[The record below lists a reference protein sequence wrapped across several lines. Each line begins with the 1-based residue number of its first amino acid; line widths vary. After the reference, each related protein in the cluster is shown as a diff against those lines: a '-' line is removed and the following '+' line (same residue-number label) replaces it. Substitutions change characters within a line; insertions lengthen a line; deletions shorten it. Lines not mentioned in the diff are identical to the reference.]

1 MRARTEEG
9 AGGGRLWHA
18 ARAASLVPP
27 ASPPSPAR
35 SAQGRDFDDLPRL
48 FAPTPPHPLP
58 AFGGWASFVLQ
69 RPWLK
74 PYLAHLF
81 HPFRWYQGIN
91 ATWEAENHARMM
103 GEEHECVI
111 PTTAHICLMHG
122 RNDPVLNMP
131 YLRKFAGHL
140 RARTRATVSEV
151 VFPRAR
157 HSMAIVEYPEAYK
170 SAHIEHF
177 LANVPEFRASD
188 ES

>member
-1 MRARTEEG
+1 M
-9 AGGGRLWHA
+9 
-18 ARAASLVPP
+18 
-27 ASPPSPAR
+27 
-35 SAQGRDFDDLPRL
+35 LPRQR
-48 FAPTPPHPLP
+48 

>member
-1 MRARTEEG
+1 MYRHG
-9 AGGGRLWHA
+9 AGGGRFCLDKCVQNSGVTCI
-18 ARAASLVPP
+18 RVLS
-27 ASPPSPAR
+27 SPFFDGILIPKPS
-35 SAQGRDFDDLPRL
+35 
-48 FAPTPPHPLP
+48 T
-58 AFGGWASFVLQ
+58 AFGGWASFVLK

-74 PYLAHLF
+74 PYVSHLF

-91 ATWEAENHARMM
+91 DKWEAENHARMM

-111 PTTAHICLMHG
+111 PSSAHICLMHG
-122 RNDPVLNMP
+122 RNDPVLHMP

-177 LANVPEFRASD
+177 LANVPEFQARHHVQKNK
-188 ES
+188 